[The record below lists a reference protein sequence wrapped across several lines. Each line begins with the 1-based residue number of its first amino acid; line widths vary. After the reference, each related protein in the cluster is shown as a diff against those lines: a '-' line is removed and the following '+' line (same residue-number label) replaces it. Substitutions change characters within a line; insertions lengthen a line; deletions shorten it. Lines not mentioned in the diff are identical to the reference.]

1 MVIPRDMRECGT
13 YTVWTMATRKKEQ
26 QRNNKEISGLK
37 IRAVILKINTG
48 GIQNE
53 LSGHLTT

>member
-1 MVIPRDMRECGT
+1 
-13 YTVWTMATRKKEQ
+13 MATRKKEQ